1 MSKGVIRGSSGN
13 KTKENLTSLVPVLS
27 FEGHEDHVR
36 CIWVTP
42 NDEVVTGSDDH
53 TARQWDLRGNCVKTF
68 RGHNGPVTSICC
80 SDTNMFTGSADST
93 ALMWFLSEDC
103 AEHEEI
109 YQPDMKF
116 KGHEDEISAVACMG
130 EGGLCTGSLD
140 GSVRIWDLESGDE
153 VASVPHSA
161 GVTALVVKDYH
172 LFTACANGI
181 AKMWDAATG
190 EWLRSFEPEGEKHPC
205 VSLCVQGET
214 LYSAWADNTVRAWD
228 IEKGACTRT
237 IPATGPLLA
246 SADGCVFVGNPP
258 KGDSVK
264 LWAEKA
270 GAFAV
275 LKGHRGAVNSAFAT
289 DKVLFTAGQDN
300 VAKAYV
306 IPPVPSSGFYEK
318 KGGGTSIFGRR
329 SWHQRYFT
337 MREGKLSY
345 YKEEPSKTDKS
356 EPIGMLH
363 LNDVKAIKTDK
374 WENGKNYDLTMC
386 LITDDREFLMRAGN
400 KIQFEDWKRTVDAHL
415 AYVRL
420 VSRNELVDPVK
431 EAARLSAEEQVEME
445 EVFDSMDIDGDG
457 QLGQDEIEAEVH
469 RIVEQDYDHNDRA
482 VMDQKEAITQQV
494 MAEFD
499 ADGDGQISKEEFQ
512 QAALKRKQE
521 KQDREDAEE
530 ERLAKE
536 AEAEQRAEEKRREE
550 EMIAMEKAKHF
561 QQANKLDADGDGKI
575 SAEEMRAAAARR
587 NNTEVHASHKVTVV
601 KHEDN
606 SALVQQV
613 EQLTKEST
621 SRLQLAE
628 SLRQDMVELRAQHHR
643 EIERLSQ
650 QQPTGAGD
658 APHAINQLRLELL
671 QERAERAREQEG
683 YRQVLHEK
691 EDLQHAHRRE
701 VARLNAELDDLR
713 MQLET
718 AHANSHQSTEML
730 NRTRLKMEEYE
741 LKMREGDDMGPK
753 LMQTMTKLTVAT
765 KRGDS
770 LVLQLDEQAAQH
782 RTEISALKHE
792 LTAMAHQLEDA
803 LSGPMS
809 PPRLKESYESKIS
822 SYELRI
828 TEMRTS
834 YEIRITTA
842 ERRADEA
849 REYHADLE
857 ADLGKAQSEL
867 KWLQESHQGKMQLLI
882 QEKEQAMDQR
892 EDAMLERDEMER
904 QVAQIQHKL
913 EDALREIEVLR
924 TMLSEAQHALQ
935 LERQKSQDL
944 ESELSRISIQISQTE
959 AHADDLRAGEEAA
972 ARIYKQAMETMNAER
987 ESHSIEVRELKTM
1000 LVELRRHQDD
1010 EAEHTSR
1017 AAREFAHKEAQ
1028 WRQQLADSRH
1038 EMETI
1043 ISQRTVIEK
1052 ELHVSR
1058 SEKSGELEIL
1068 HEELEST
1075 RMNLRQLERV
1085 VSKSDEER
1093 GSLYEKIETLE
1104 IEITR
1109 TRDGSH
1115 HSEREMAT
1123 LQDRCAYLEEM
1134 LNDMRTDRDS
1144 QASVV
1149 NGQFEELKMKQTEG
1163 SNLKA
1168 ELSHLQE
1175 SYKLIAHSESELR
1188 EQVAVL
1194 QREGPRGK
1202 HQIVQAE
1209 HTLALMKDELEHT
1222 RKMAK
1227 KAGEELTAAS
1237 NRHSDDMDMAM
1248 GELTAA
1254 RSKQT
1259 EMAHQLRSCENE
1271 VLQLKEQLHRAELA
1285 QQRAQH
1291 EVDIKR
1297 TTRRGSH
1304 SDVSKTV
1311 HIDEFRSRVDNLI
1324 TSDSLPA
1331 ARGGA
1336 SATAASHLDLSDH
1349 ERLLKEAGSF
1359 HLDMGL

>member
-1 MSKGVIRGSSGN
+1 
-13 KTKENLTSLVPVLS
+13 
-27 FEGHEDHVR
+27 
-36 CIWVTP
+36 
-42 NDEVVTGSDDH
+42 
-53 TARQWDLRGNCVKTF
+53 
-68 RGHNGPVTSICC
+68 
-80 SDTNMFTGSADST
+80 
-93 ALMWFLSEDC
+93 
-103 AEHEEI
+103 
-109 YQPDMKF
+109 
-116 KGHEDEISAVACMG
+116 
-130 EGGLCTGSLD
+130 
-140 GSVRIWDLESGDE
+140 
-153 VASVPHSA
+153 
-161 GVTALVVKDYH
+161 
-172 LFTACANGI
+172 
-181 AKMWDAATG
+181 
-190 EWLRSFEPEGEKHPC
+190 
-205 VSLCVQGET
+205 
-214 LYSAWADNTVRAWD
+214 
-228 IEKGACTRT
+228 
-237 IPATGPLLA
+237 
-246 SADGCVFVGNPP
+246 
-258 KGDSVK
+258 
-264 LWAEKA
+264 
-270 GAFAV
+270 
-275 LKGHRGAVNSAFAT
+275 
-289 DKVLFTAGQDN
+289 
-300 VAKAYV
+300 
-306 IPPVPSSGFYEK
+306 
-318 KGGGTSIFGRR
+318 
-329 SWHQRYFT
+329 
-337 MREGKLSY
+337 
-345 YKEEPSKTDKS
+345 
-356 EPIGMLH
+356 
-363 LNDVKAIKTDK
+363 
-374 WENGKNYDLTMC
+374 
-386 LITDDREFLMRAGN
+386 
-400 KIQFEDWKRTVDAHL
+400 
-415 AYVRL
+415 
-420 VSRNELVDPVK
+420 
-431 EAARLSAEEQVEME
+431 ME

-469 RIVEQDYDHNDRA
+469 RIVEQDYDHNDRS

-512 QAALKRKQE
+512 QAALKRKQD

-530 ERLAKE
+530 ERWAEE
-536 AEAEQRAEEKRREE
+536 AEAEQRAEEERREA
-550 EMIAMEKAKHF
+550 EMIEMEKAKHF
-561 QQANKLDADGDGKI
+561 QQSNKLDADGDGKV

-587 NNTEVHASHKVTVV
+587 NNVEVHTLPEVTVA

-606 SALVQQV
+606 SELLQQV

-628 SLRQDMVELRAQHHR
+628 SLRQDMAELRAQHHR

-650 QQPTGAGD
+650 QPASGGD
-658 APHAINQLRLELL
+658 APHAVNQLRLELL

-770 LVLQLDEQAAQH
+770 LTLQLDEQAAQH

-849 REYHADLE
+849 REHHADLE
-857 ADLGKAQSEL
+857 AELGKAQSEL
-867 KWLQESHQGKMQLLI
+867 KWLQESHHGKMQLLI
-882 QEKEQAMDQR
+882 HEKEQAMDQR

-913 EDALREIEVLR
+913 EDALREIDVLR
-924 TMLSEAQHALQ
+924 TQLSEAQHALQ

-944 ESELSRISIQISQTE
+944 ESELSRISMQISQTE

-972 ARIYKQAMETMNAER
+972 ARIYNQAMETMNAER
-987 ESHSIEVRELKTM
+987 ESHSIEVRELKT
-1000 LVELRRHQDD
+1000 LLAELRRHQDD
-1010 EAEHTSR
+1010 DAEHTSR
-1017 AAREFAHKEAQ
+1017 ATREFAHKEAQ

-1043 ISQRTVIEK
+1043 ISQRTVTER
-1052 ELHVSR
+1052 ELHLYR
-1058 SEKSGELEIL
+1058 SESNGELEIL

-1075 RMNLRQLERV
+1075 RLNLRQLEKLL
-1085 VSKSDEER
+1085 SESDTER
-1093 GSLYEKIETLE
+1093 GSLYEKIEDLE

-1134 LNDMRTDRDS
+1134 LDDLRTDRDS

-1149 NGQFEELKMKQTEG
+1149 NGQFEELKMKQNEG

-1209 HTLALMKDELEHT
+1209 HTLTLMKDELEHT

-1271 VLQLKEQLHRAELA
+1271 VLQLREQLHRAELA

-1297 TTRRGSH
+1297 TTATSRRPGSRRGSH

-1311 HIDEFRSRVDNLI
+1311 HVDEFRSRVDNMI
-1324 TSDSLPA
+1324 TADTLPA

-1336 SATAASHLDLSDH
+1336 SATAPSHLDLSDH